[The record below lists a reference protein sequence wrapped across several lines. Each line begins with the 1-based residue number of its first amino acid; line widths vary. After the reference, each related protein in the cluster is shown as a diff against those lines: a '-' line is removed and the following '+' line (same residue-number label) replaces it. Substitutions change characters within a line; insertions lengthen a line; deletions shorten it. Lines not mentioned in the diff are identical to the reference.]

1 MSLRSR
7 ANYVSKMT
15 GEAVHVCEQRINQI
29 GKDSADLAK
38 TAKIPLKEADLRL
51 ILERFQVVCSICSM
65 PYGLG
70 ITATQG
76 AKCSGQ
82 VIAHMDQLY
91 IWAHY
96 GSEFDGDLFLLAPA
110 ADLLY
115 LVRDDNGRLPNPVCD
130 WCIRQLL
137 KNGHGELYKENCIW
151 ELPWS
156 GG

>member
-15 GEAVHVCEQRINQI
+15 GEASFSCMQRIEQL
-29 GKDSADLAK
+29 GKDSADLAAA
-38 TAKIPLKEADLRL
+38 AKITLKEADLRL
-51 ILERFQVVCSICSM
+51 LLERFQVVCSICNTS
-65 PYGLG
+65 YGFG
-70 ITATQG
+70 INRTQG
-76 AKCSGQ
+76 PDCSGQ
-82 VIAHMDQLY
+82 VIAHANQLY

-96 GSEFDGDLFLLAPA
+96 GSEFDGDLFVLATA

-130 WCIRQLL
+130 SCIRALM
-137 KNGHGELYKENCIW
+137 KKGHAELYKENCIW

-156 GG
+156 EG